1 MVKTK
6 IRYFNLRF
14 TVLPGQRLL
23 TNAKLALGQLF
34 FKIFEEEERERKRK
48 KKSKNFS
55 VEKKIE
61 QFFNNIFLFSK

>member
-34 FKIFEEEERERKRK
+34 FKIFEEEERERERK
-48 KKSKNFS
+48 KNRKISPS
-55 VEKKIE
+55 RKK
-61 QFFNNIFLFSK
+61 